1 MLWINSPVCPEVHK
15 VFMKSESIRTLFF
28 QLTLY
33 LELFTHIV
41 PVPLMIYFT
50 MVTGGIRETHLLIRV
65 AIAGT
70 IAGVAMVTWGVI
82 WRYFAI
88 RPLVKLEEKMSLPGE
103 NPSDR
108 NEEILRELKS
118 RLLRHPFRET
128 RMIFLRWIIGVP
140 TAHLLYLSV
149 APPHWGSHMTIPF
162 LLVMIIPI
170 SVMAFLFISE
180 NIIRPVLKSGE
191 LADVFVD
198 IASIPRL
205 DYSRRIIYVLF
216 SLVLLPSIL
225 LGYLLF
231 TVVNK
236 TIVLENI
243 GLHIGIIASLLVIP
257 ITMASLHIA
266 RALRVGME
274 DINGVLSE
282 LEKGNLSVR
291 SIPATADDF
300 GMEAVYLG
308 KVIDNLRE
316 IYQEIKDLNEN
327 LELKVLERTS
337 ELNESLEK
345 VSRLQEQSL
354 GDYYLISLL
363 STPLSGNQVKSPHLS
378 VEYILKQ
385 KKQFEFRKNTR
396 ELGGD
401 LCSANTIILRD
412 RSYTVFLNADA
423 MGKSMQGAGGILVLG
438 SVFQSILER
447 TRLIPSE
454 RENFPEFWIKNVF
467 LEVHKVFETFKGSML
482 ISIFLGM
489 VDDETG
495 LLYYVNAEHP
505 YPILC
510 RDKKSRFL
518 DAEHVLRKI
527 GMMGLA
533 GNLSVQTF
541 LLYPGDVVF
550 VGSDGKD
557 DVKLPDE
564 NGEMV
569 MNDDEFRVLK
579 IIENSGGELEAIV
592 NHYESNY
599 ALTDDFSLMKI
610 SFHPSE
616 KFCARRRGEPLTES
630 HRKDLSRAGF
640 ALRSGNYKD
649 ARDIY
654 RKLAAEISWN
664 MELFQSIAYYYFR
677 YKKYTKA
684 SHVAERILERR
695 PDSVDAMTFAALCLE
710 KAGDYQKAA
719 VYRERLRIWNPT
731 DQKNLYLAIRI
742 YRKAGNK
749 KRAIH
754 LSENLERIAT
764 GLMNKKIY
772 YFKNKLT

>member
-1 MLWINSPVCPEVHK
+1 
-15 VFMKSESIRTLFF
+15 MKSESIRTLFF

-65 AIAGT
+65 A
-70 IAGVAMVTWGVI
+70 M
-82 WRYFAI
+82 
-88 RPLVKLEEKMSLPGE
+88 
-103 NPSDR
+103 
-108 NEEILRELKS
+108 
-118 RLLRHPFRET
+118 
-128 RMIFLRWIIGVP
+128 
-140 TAHLLYLSV
+140 AHLLYLSV

-316 IYQEIKDLNEN
+316 IY
-327 LELKVLERTS
+327 
-337 ELNESLEK
+337 
-345 VSRLQEQSL
+345 
-354 GDYYLISLL
+354 
-363 STPLSGNQVKSPHLS
+363 
-378 VEYILKQ
+378 
-385 KKQFEFRKNTR
+385 
-396 ELGGD
+396 
-401 LCSANTIILRD
+401 
-412 RSYTVFLNADA
+412 
-423 MGKSMQGAGGILVLG
+423 
-438 SVFQSILER
+438 
-447 TRLIPSE
+447 
-454 RENFPEFWIKNVF
+454 
-467 LEVHKVFETFKGSML
+467 
-482 ISIFLGM
+482 
-489 VDDETG
+489 
-495 LLYYVNAEHP
+495 
-505 YPILC
+505 
-510 RDKKSRFL
+510 
-518 DAEHVLRKI
+518 
-527 GMMGLA
+527 
-533 GNLSVQTF
+533 
-541 LLYPGDVVF
+541 
-550 VGSDGKD
+550 
-557 DVKLPDE
+557 
-564 NGEMV
+564 
-569 MNDDEFRVLK
+569 
-579 IIENSGGELEAIV
+579 
-592 NHYESNY
+592 
-599 ALTDDFSLMKI
+599 
-610 SFHPSE
+610 
-616 KFCARRRGEPLTES
+616 
-630 HRKDLSRAGF
+630 
-640 ALRSGNYKD
+640 
-649 ARDIY
+649 